1 MIQQK
6 PVDEI
11 PLNFSELFIVGE
23 YVKIRFKNRVSPC
36 YFLGSRGKKVKNKYI
51 K

>member
-11 PLNFSELFIVGE
+11 PLNFPELFIVGE
-23 YVKIRFKNRVSPC
+23 HVKIRFKNRVSPC
-36 YFLGSRGKKVKNKYI
+36 YFLGSRGKKIKNKYI